1 MGCGVEGCEGFIVC
15 LQKEACAWAM
25 LSWAAPEGFGRRSG
39 GVEGAEED
47 HLPCFGFP
55 QRLKPG

>member
-47 HLPCFGFP
+47 HKA
-55 QRLKPG
+55 RLILRYVWTG